1 MGGVNCLAYS
11 HDGQT
16 LATGAADRRRIK
28 LWETRTGREL
38 VTLSGGGGAIYSLA
52 FSPDGRTLASG
63 GDGGEVKLWDVA
75 TAQELIS
82 LVGHTGAVRCAA
94 FSPTATRL
102 SPQGHRPTDDEARS
116 SSGVR
121 NPPNCGVSQPN
132 RISGTS
138 LVPPGSRPLITD
150 P

>member
-82 LVGHTGAVRCAA
+82 LVGHTGAVRLRGVFPRRQHACHRRGIGRR
-94 FSPTATRL
+94 TTRRDQVL
-102 SPQGHRPTDDEARS
+102 ACGIHRIA
-116 SSGVR
+116 GYH
-121 NPPNCGVSQPN
+121 SQTGLAEPHWFP
-132 RISGTS
+132 RAPD
-138 LVPPGSRPLITD
+138 L
-150 P
+150 